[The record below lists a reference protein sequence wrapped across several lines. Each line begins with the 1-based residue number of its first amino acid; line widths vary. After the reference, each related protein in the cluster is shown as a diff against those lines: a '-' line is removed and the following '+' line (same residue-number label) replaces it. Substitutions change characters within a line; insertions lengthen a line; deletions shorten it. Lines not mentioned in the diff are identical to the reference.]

1 MPAKNLII
9 DLNEIDTTNIV
20 ADLDEIRR
28 FNTQRFEMESLTA
41 VVFLDTER
49 KICVGY
55 KDVTPDEFWVRGHM
69 PGRPLMPGV
78 LMLEAAAQLCS
89 YFAYRFEGLNK
100 GEKSNAIIGF
110 GGLDEVKF
118 REPVFPGD
126 RLYLLCRMERMRP
139 GKVFVC
145 SFQGVVRGEIAV
157 EGILKGVAIPNEMLD
172 LQPQNSPR

>member
-1 MPAKNLII
+1 MPAKDLII
-9 DLNEIDTTNIV
+9 DLQEIDTSRVV
-20 ADLDEIRR
+20 ADIADIRR
-28 FNTQRFEMESLTA
+28 VNSQRFEMEQLSA
-41 VVFLDTER
+41 IVFLDVER

-55 KDVTPDEFWVRGHM
+55 KDVTADEFWVRGHM

-89 YFAYRFEGLNK
+89 YFAYRFEGLAGKNV
-100 GEKSNAIIGF
+100 IVGF

-126 RLYLLCRMERMRP
+126 RLYLLCRMDRMRP

-157 EGILKGVAIPNEMLD
+157 EGTLKGVAIPTEAID
-172 LQPQNSPR
+172 PQTQATS